1 MRENTKRF
9 LKSILIFLM
18 FVVLFSGVILVVNF
32 FKGGNQNQLGADNN
46 EFLFLMAGVDSTGE
60 DTGTRT
66 DTLML
71 VKTNTEAKTMDLISI
86 PRDSRVEINGYLD
99 KINAAHSYG
108 GIDLTMQTIRDFM
121 GINLTYYLVIPFE
134 AVVDGI
140 DALGGI
146 DVEVS
151 GDVAEAMDI
160 SSGIHHF
167 TGKEALDYVR
177 FRKGYSNADLGR
189 ISTQQD
195 FMMQFINEVSK
206 PKNLPKLPIVY
217 LAMKSK
223 LKTNISLSQLKD
235 LALAFRGMDTS
246 KINQVRLDGEAVDID
261 GISYFEVYD
270 ESVQEIRSK
279 YLSNF
284 AYWGYIK

>member
-1 MRENTKRF
+1 
-9 LKSILIFLM
+9 
-18 FVVLFSGVILVVNF
+18 
-32 FKGGNQNQLGADNN
+32 
-46 EFLFLMAGVDSTGE
+46 
-60 DTGTRT
+60 
-66 DTLML
+66 ML

-167 TGKEALDYVR
+167 SGKEALDYVR

-284 AYWGYIK
+284 AY

>member
-160 SSGIHHF
+160 SSGVHHF

>member
-140 DALGGI
+140 DVLGGI

-167 TGKEALDYVR
+167 SGKEALDYVR

-284 AYWGYIK
+284 AY

>member
-167 TGKEALDYVR
+167 SGKEALDYVR

-284 AYWGYIK
+284 AY